1 MLCGRSISTAAT
13 TPPIPVTTP
22 LAPVPRPVTVR
33 PQRTAPSR
41 LPLRT
46 RCTVAVG
53 TFAAALSRACRLG
66 SGGTIGGRVMRA
78 LQPTILADLCRNRT
92 VVLVSGTNGKTTTTR
107 MVASAVGTPV
117 EVACN
122 ASGANM
128 PDGMIAALA
137 ERPYAPYAVLEVD
150 ERYVPAVLPRTT
162 PAMVVLLNL
171 SRDQLD
177 RMAEVRNTVRAWH
190 NALARHPTITVVANG
205 DDPLVTD
212 AAQATDR
219 QVWVGAGALWNSD
232 SFSCPRC
239 GAALYRWPGGWH
251 CRCGLARPQPDWQ
264 LSGPSRLAGPGGQ
277 SVPLALRLPG
287 LVNVRNAAMAV
298 AAAASLGIP
307 VSQAVAGVQSVAEV
321 DGRYRVVDFHDHAVR
336 LLLAKNP
343 AGWVETLRIL
353 GEHTHPL
360 VLAVNARGV
369 DGRDLSWLWD
379 VPFEQL
385 HGRHVSVCG
394 ERAADLAVRLSYAGV
409 AYRMLADPG
418 QAVASLAPGPVDV
431 VANYTA
437 FRDVTA
443 RFAHDR

>member
-1 MLCGRSISTAAT
+1 M
-13 TPPIPVTTP
+13 
-22 LAPVPRPVTVR
+22 
-33 PQRTAPSR
+33 
-41 LPLRT
+41 
-46 RCTVAVG
+46 
-53 TFAAALSRACRLG
+53 
-66 SGGTIGGRVMRA
+66 IGGRVMRV
-78 LQPTILADLCRNRT
+78 LQPTVLADLCRNRT

-107 MVASAVGTPV
+107 MVANAIGAPA

-137 ERPYAPYAVLEVD
+137 ERPNAPYAVLEVD
-150 ERYVPAVLPRTT
+150 ERYLPAVLPRTT
-162 PAMVVLLNL
+162 PAVVVLLNL

-177 RMAEVRNTVRAWH
+177 RMAEVRHTARAWH
-190 NALARHPTITVVANG
+190 NALGRHRDITVVANG

-232 SFSCPRC
+232 SVSCPRC
-239 GAALYRWPGGWH
+239 AASLDRSSTGWH
-251 CRCGLARPQPDWQ
+251 CRCGLARPQLDWQ
-264 LSGPSRLAGPGGQ
+264 LSGSSRLAGPGGR

-287 LVNVRNAAMAV
+287 LVNMRNAVMAV
-298 AAAASLGIP
+298 ATAVSLGTP
-307 VSQAVAGVQSVAEV
+307 VPQAVAGVESVAEV

-343 AGWVETLRIL
+343 AGWAETLRIL
-353 GEHTHPL
+353 GEHRHPV
-360 VLAVNARGV
+360 VLAVNARGA

-385 HGRHVSVCG
+385 RGRHVSVCG
-394 ERAADLAVRLSYAGV
+394 ERAADLAVRLNYAGV
-409 AYRMLADPG
+409 AYRILTDPA
-418 QAVASLAPGPVDV
+418 QAVTSLPAGSVEL

-437 FRDVTA
+437 FRELTA
-443 RFAHDR
+443 RLVGS